1 MDEQRKINS
10 VLLRGVPVRPPAF
23 SHESRGERF
32 FTFPLEVTR
41 LSGTKDT
48 LNILLRQPLMEQTE
62 IAEAEM
68 LTVEGEV
75 RSFNNKSGVGS
86 RLVISVYAHALRF
99 EDGAD
104 ENRVLLTGTICKTP
118 KLRETPMGREICDM
132 MLAVNRRYG
141 RSDYIP
147 CIAWGLQAR
156 EAALWDTGERI
167 ALVGRLQSRRYIKL
181 AEGVQTEKTAFE
193 VSVTEAG
200 RV

>member
-1 MDEQRKINS
+1 MEEQKRSNY
-10 VLLRGVPVRPPAF
+10 VFLRGAVSEAPHF
-23 SHESRGERF
+23 SHESRDEPF
-32 FTFPLEVTR
+32 YQFSLEICR
-41 LSGTKDT
+41 LSGTPDT
-48 LNILLRQPLMEQTE
+48 VHVLARRSLLESLE
-62 IAEAEM
+62 ISGGKR
-68 LTVEGEV
+68 LCVIGEL

-104 ENRVLLTGTICKTP
+104 ENRVLLTGTICKPP
-118 KLRETPMGREICDM
+118 KLRETPMGREICDL

-156 EAALWDTGERI
+156 KAALWETGERI
-167 ALVGRLQSRRYIKL
+167 SLTGRLQSRQYIKL
-181 AEGVQTEKTAFE
+181 LDGVETEKTAFE